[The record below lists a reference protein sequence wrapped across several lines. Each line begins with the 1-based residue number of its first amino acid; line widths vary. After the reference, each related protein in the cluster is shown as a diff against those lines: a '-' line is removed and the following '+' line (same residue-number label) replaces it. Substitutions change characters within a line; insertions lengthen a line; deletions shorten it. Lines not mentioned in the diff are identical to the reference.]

1 VNALRVAALLALC
14 SCATTATVTTA
25 HGTTEATILGGDDDA
40 LLVMNEAGSKRRV
53 PREDVREIDHP
64 GNVLATVFGIGA
76 ALFAS
81 YTVGFAASGFC
92 GSGSS
97 SGGAGILPCAVM
109 ASLTVGSLGLF
120 AVGLWSWISSR
131 NAVFNP
137 PPASEGPVSKYP
149 LAFPTENMPP
159 PLPAGPVPLPP
170 PGL

>member
-1 VNALRVAALLALC
+1 MNTLRVAALLVLC
-14 SCATTATVTTA
+14 GCATTATVTTSR
-25 HGTTEATILGGDDDA
+25 GTIEATILGGDDDA

-64 GNVLATVFGIGA
+64 GNVLATIFGISSGLFGA
-76 ALFAS
+76 

-92 GSGSS
+92 GGGS
-97 SGGAGILPCAVM
+97 SGGGAGVLPCALM
-109 ASLTVGSLGLF
+109 GSLTVASLALFTAGLY
-120 AVGLWSWISSR
+120 SWISSR

-149 LAFPTENMPP
+149 LAFPTENIPA
-159 PLPAGPVPLPP
+159 PLPAGPLPPPP